1 MPTSPCPPPPG
12 GRRGNTSG
20 AGGVSLSAPGGG
32 EGRGEV
38 GADRV
43 SATGSAPVVWALGMM
58 SGTSLDGVDAAL
70 IETDGLTVT
79 AFGPWRTAPYPDDLR
94 AQLRAVI
101 EGRGAREEAEC
112 ALTAFHAGLAE
123 TLLAEAGK
131 PREQI
136 ALVGFPGHTV
146 RHEPEAGR
154 TDQIGDGAALA
165 RRLGIDVVGDFRSND
180 VAAGG
185 QGAPLVPLFH
195 AALCRRSRLEP
206 PLAVLNLGGVANV
219 TWIGGPADEDLLA
232 FDTGPG
238 CALIDDWVL
247 RMTGAP
253 FDRDGEHARSGTV
266 DRDALEALTAHPY
279 FAAPPPKSLDRNA
292 FDPAPVSGLSEGD
305 GAATL
310 VAFTAEAVRRALAHM
325 PVPPLRWL
333 VTGGGR
339 HNPALMAALAARLGA
354 PCDPVESVG
363 WQGDAL
369 EAQAFGFLA
378 VRSRRGLPLSLP
390 RTTGVPRPLSGG
402 VLHRAQV
409 AFT

>member
-1 MPTSPCPPPPG
+1 M
-12 GRRGNTSG
+12 SG
-20 AGGVSLSAPGGG
+20 ILPQAP
-32 EGRGEV
+32 
-38 GADRV
+38 
-43 SATGSAPVVWALGMM
+43 VWALGMM

-70 IETDGLTVT
+70 IETDGVTVT
-79 AFGPWRTAPYPDDLR
+79 AFGPWRTASYPDDLR

-101 EGRGAREEAEC
+101 EGRGAREEAERG
-112 ALTAFHAGLAE
+112 LTAFHAGLAE
-123 TLLAEAGK
+123 TLLADTGV
-131 PREQI
+131 PRREI
-136 ALVGFPGHTV
+136 AVAGFPGHTV
-146 RHEPEAGR
+146 RHDPEAGR

-165 RRLGIDVVGDFRSND
+165 RRLGIDVVNDFRSDD

-195 AALCRRSRLEP
+195 AALCRRSRLAA

-219 TWIGGPADEDLLA
+219 TWIGGPADDDLLA

-238 CALIDDWVL
+238 CALMDDWVL
-247 RMTGAP
+247 RKTGAAL
-253 FDRDGEHARSGTV
+253 DRDGRLARSGTV
-266 DRDALEALTAHPY
+266 DRAALDALMAHAY
-279 FAAPPPKSLDRNA
+279 FDAPPPKSLDRNA
-292 FDPAPVSGLSEGD
+292 FDPAPVSGLSAED

-325 PVPPLRWL
+325 PAPPLLWL

-390 RTTGVPRPLSGG
+390 RTTGVPRPLRGG
-402 VLHRAQV
+402 VLHRA
-409 AFT
+409 

>member
-1 MPTSPCPPPPG
+1 M
-12 GRRGNTSG
+12 SG
-20 AGGVSLSAPGGG
+20 SLP
-32 EGRGEV
+32 ER
-38 GADRV
+38 
-43 SATGSAPVVWALGMM
+43 PVWALGMM

-70 IETDGLTVT
+70 IETDGVTVT

-94 AQLRAVI
+94 VQLRAVI
-101 EGRGAREEAEC
+101 EGRGARESAER
-112 ALTAFHAGLAE
+112 ALTTFHAD
-123 TLLAEAGK
+123 LAEALLAGAGV
-131 PREQI
+131 PRREV
-136 ALVGFPGHTV
+136 AVAGFPGHTV

-165 RRLGIDVVGDFRSND
+165 RKLGIDVVGDFRSSD

-195 AALCRRSRLEP
+195 AALARQSGLAP
-206 PLAVLNLGGVANV
+206 PLAVLNFGGVANV

-238 CALIDDWVL
+238 CALMDDWVL
-247 RMTGAP
+247 RKTGAAL
-253 FDRDGEHARSGTV
+253 DRDGLLARSGTV
-266 DRDALEALTAHPY
+266 DREALDALMAHPY
-279 FAAPPPKSLDRNA
+279 FDAPPPKSLDRNA
-292 FDPAPVSGLSEGD
+292 FDPAPVRGLSAGD

-310 VAFTAEAVRRALAHM
+310 VAFTAEAVRCARAHM
-325 PVPPLRWL
+325 PAPPLRWL

-339 HNPALMAALAARLGA
+339 HNPALMAALAARLGVS
-354 PCDPVESVG
+354 CDPVESVG

-378 VRSRRGLPLSLP
+378 VRSWRGLPLSLP

>member
-1 MPTSPCPPPPG
+1 MQ
-12 GRRGNTSG
+12 
-20 AGGVSLSAPGGG
+20 
-32 EGRGEV
+32 
-38 GADRV
+38 
-43 SATGSAPVVWALGMM
+43 GSVWALGMM

-70 IETDGLTVT
+70 IETDGVTVSG
-79 AFGPWRTAPYPDDLR
+79 FGPWRTAPYPAALR
-94 AQLRAVI
+94 EQLRAVI
-101 EGRGAREEAEC
+101 EGRGARGTAER
-112 ALTAFHAGLAE
+112 ALTEFHADVAE
-123 TLLAEAGK
+123 ALLAEAGRR
-131 PREQI
+131 REDI

-165 RRLGIDVVGDFRSND
+165 RRLGIDVVDDFRSND
-180 VAAGG
+180 VRAGG
-185 QGAPLVPLFH
+185 QGAPLAPLFH
-195 AALCRRSRLEP
+195 AALARMDGLAT

-247 RMTGAP
+247 SKTGAAL
-253 FDRDGEHARSGTV
+253 DRDGRLAGAGAV
-266 DRDALEALTAHPY
+266 DGAALEALLAHPY
-279 FAAPPPKSLDRNA
+279 FDAPPPKSLDRNE
-292 FDPAPVSGLSEGD
+292 FDPAPMSGLSAGD

-325 PVPPLRWL
+325 PAAPLRWL

-339 HNPALMAALAARLGA
+339 HNPALMAALAERLDV
-354 PCDPVESVG
+354 PCDAVECVG

-369 EAQAFGFLA
+369 EAQAFGYLA

-390 RTTGVPRPLSGG
+390 RTTRVPHPVSGG
-402 VLHRAQV
+402 VFHPA
-409 AFT
+409 

>member
-1 MPTSPCPPPPG
+1 M
-12 GRRGNTSG
+12 SG
-20 AGGVSLSAPGGG
+20 ALP
-32 EGRGEV
+32 ER
-38 GADRV
+38 
-43 SATGSAPVVWALGMM
+43 PVWALGMM
-58 SGTSLDGVDAAL
+58 SGTSLDGADAAL
-70 IETDGLTVT
+70 IETDGVTVSD
-79 AFGPWRTAPYPDDLR
+79 FGPWRTAPYPDDLR
-94 AQLRAVI
+94 DRLRAVI
-101 EGRGAREEAEC
+101 DGRGDRDAAER
-112 ALTAFHAGLAE
+112 ALTDFHADLAE
-123 TLLAEAGK
+123 ALLAEAGVR
-131 PREQI
+131 REEV
-136 ALVGFPGHTV
+136 AVAGFPGHTV

-165 RRLGIDVVGDFRSND
+165 RSLGIDVVNDFRSAD

-195 AALCRRSRLEP
+195 AALARMAGLST

-238 CALIDDWVL
+238 CALIDDWV
-247 RMTGAP
+247 RRETGSL
-253 FDRDGEHARSGTV
+253 FDRDGRLARSGAV
-266 DRDALEALTAHPY
+266 DPAALDALTAHPY

-292 FDPAPVSGLSEGD
+292 FDPAPVDRLSPED

-310 VAFTAEAVRRALAHM
+310 VAFTAEAARHACAHM
-325 PVPPLRWL
+325 RAAPLRWL

-339 HNPALMAALAARLGA
+339 HNPALMDALSERLGV

-369 EAQAFGFLA
+369 EAQAFGYLA

-402 VLHRAQV
+402 VLHPAKG
-409 AFT
+409 T